1 MTKILM
7 LGGAGLMGRAAARV
21 LAEAPVVQHLVVT
34 DLSAGH
40 AETVAKSLGEKV
52 SGLGLDVTD
61 RRALRA
67 ALADCDLVLNTVG
80 PYFRFGVP
88 ILAAA
93 IEAGRDYI
101 DICDDW
107 EPTLA
112 MLEMHERARAADVVA
127 LVGMGASPGV
137 SNLLAVT
144 AARELDT
151 VDSLVTAWSGEDSR
165 EAGPSS
171 AKRPNAAYL
180 HAIHQITGTIRVT
193 RDGALTDR
201 PALETVTVDYPGIGA
216 GSGWSFGHPEAV
228 TLHRAFPELRHN
240 TNLIT
245 GGRFLITM
253 CRALRVSVDR
263 GLLAPERAAHLAY
276 RSLGMLPEGS
286 IGSGTLPPLFAL
298 ATGTRHGEP
307 ATAATALAQVPG
319 RTMSVN
325 TGVPLAVAALQL
337 TTLDAAPGVHTPE
350 TLLDPDAFFAALAP
364 HCIGGPAPAA
374 MTATT
379 RSWCSPAENAAS
391 LQASLLTAFFAADPG
406 TS

>member
-21 LAEAPVVQHLVVT
+21 LADAPAVDHLVVT
-34 DLSAGH
+34 DLQAGA
-40 AETVAKSLGEKV
+40 AETVAKSVGDKA
-52 SGLGLDVTD
+52 SGLGLDITD

-67 ALADCDLVLNTVG
+67 ALDECDLVLNTVG

-88 ILAAA
+88 ILTAA
-93 IEAGRDYI
+93 IEAGRDYV

-112 MLEMHERARAADVVA
+112 MLDMHERARAAGVVA

-151 VDSLVTAWSGEDSR
+151 VESLVTAWNGED
-165 EAGPSS
+165 AGEPAPSG
-171 AKRPNAAYL
+171 AKQPNAAYL
-180 HAIHQITGTIRVT
+180 HAIQQITGTIKVT
-193 RDGALTDR
+193 RDGELTDR
-201 PALETVTVDYPGIGA
+201 PALEEITLDYPGIGV

-245 GGRFLITM
+245 GGRLLITM
-253 CRALRVSVDR
+253 CRALRLSVDR
-263 GLLAPERAAHLAY
+263 RLLSPERAAHLAY
-276 RSLGMLPEGS
+276 RGTGFLPAGGM
-286 IGSGTLPPLFAL
+286 GSGALPPLFAL
-298 ATGTRHGEP
+298 ATGTRAGEK
-307 ATAATALAQVPG
+307 ATVASALAQVPG
-319 RTMSVN
+319 RTMAVN
-325 TGVPLAVAALQL
+325 TGVPLAVAALQM
-337 TTLDAAPGVHTPE
+337 TTMTAAPGVHTPE
-350 TLLDPDAFFAALAP
+350 TLLDPDAYFAALAP
-364 HCIGGPAPAA
+364 HCIGSPAPDA

-379 RSWCSPAENAAS
+379 RSWCSARENAAN
-391 LQASLLTAFFAADPG
+391 LQTSLLTAFFAAND
-406 TS
+406 

>member
-7 LGGAGLMGRAAARV
+7 LGGAGQMGRAAARL
-21 LAEAPVVQHLVVT
+21 LADSPAVDHLVVT
-34 DLSAGH
+34 DLRAGN
-40 AETVAKSLGEKV
+40 AETVAKSLGDKV
-52 SGLGLDVTD
+52 SGLGLAITD
-61 RRALRA
+61 RRSLRA
-67 ALADCDLVLNTVG
+67 ALEDCDLVLNTVG

-93 IEAGRDYI
+93 IEAGRNYA

-112 MLEMHERARAADVVA
+112 MLDMHERARAAEVVA

-151 VDSLVTAWSGEDSR
+151 VDSVVTAWNGEDAR
-165 EAGPSS
+165 ESGSSS

-180 HAIHQITGTIRVT
+180 HAIHQITGAIKVT

-201 PALETVTVDYPGIGA
+201 PALEEVTVEYPGIGT

-228 TLHRAFPELRHN
+228 TLHRAFPELRNN

-245 GGRFLITM
+245 GGRLLITM
-253 CRALRVSVDR
+253 CRALRLAVDR
-263 GLLAPERAAHLAY
+263 RLIGPERAAHLAY
-276 RSLGMLPEGS
+276 RSMGLLPEGA

-298 ATGTRHGEP
+298 ATGTRGGET
-307 ATAATALAQVPG
+307 ATVASALAQVPG
-319 RTMSVN
+319 RTMGVN

-337 TTLDAAPGVHTPE
+337 ATTEAAPGVHTPE
-350 TLLDPDAFFAALAP
+350 TLLDPDAFFTALAP
-364 HCIGGPAPAA
+364 HCIGNPAPAA
-374 MTATT
+374 MVATT
-379 RSWCSPAENAAS
+379 RSWRSPQDNAAA
-391 LQASLLTAFFAADPG
+391 LQASLLTAFFAAAD
-406 TS
+406 